1 MRLRQLV
8 IATSEMD
15 LLADSICDLFELKR
29 TFSDP
34 ELIVFGLQ
42 NVLIPL
48 GDTFLE
54 LVTPVKENTSA
65 ERFLKKKGGDGGYM
79 VIVDSLNLEI
89 ERKRLETVEMDIVW
103 HENRESNG
111 IHGQSLH
118 LHPKQVGG
126 AILSIDNMMP
136 SSSWLWAGTEWEKD
150 INKSLVSH
158 LSGVNICTP
167 NPDNLISNW
176 EKALGKKKSIFG
188 DWIDLGKSNINFV
201 INTQSKSE
209 YVSAFQIQALKK
221 SYIEKRAESRG
232 FLRANNIHLGGVDFL
247 LFDESKLS

>member
-8 IATSEMD
+8 IATAEMD
-15 LLADSICDLFELKR
+15 LLADRICDLFELR
-29 TFSDP
+29 ITFSDP

-79 VIVDSLNLEI
+79 VIVDSVDLEK
-89 ERKRLETVEMDIVW
+89 ERKRLKNGGMDIVW
-103 HENRESNG
+103 YENRKSDD

-126 AILSIDNMMP
+126 AILSIDNMNP
-136 SSSWLWAGTEWEKD
+136 LSSWLWAGKDWEKD

-158 LSGVNICTP
+158 LSGVNICSPTP
-167 NPDNLISNW
+167 DKLLLNW
-176 EKALGKKKSIFG
+176 EKALGRKRSLG
-188 DWIDLGKSNINFV
+188 SNSIDLSGSNINFV
-201 INTQSKSE
+201 INTQSQSE
-209 YVSAFQIQALKK
+209 HISAFQIHKEKRLE
-221 SYIEKRAESRG
+221 IEKRAAIRG
-232 FLRANNIHLGGVDFL
+232 YFINNNIRLGGVNFL
-247 LFDESKLS
+247 LVE

>member
-8 IATSEMD
+8 IATGEMD
-15 LLADSICDLFELKR
+15 FLADSICDLFELKK

-34 ELIVFGLQ
+34 ELIVFGLE

-65 ERFLKKKGGDGGYM
+65 GRFLTKRGGDGGYM
-79 VIVDSLNLEI
+79 IIVDSLDLAK
-89 ERKRLETVEMDIVW
+89 ERKRLEKLGMHIVW
-103 HENRESNG
+103 HENRKTDG

-126 AILSIDNMMP
+126 AILSIDNMNP
-136 SSSWLWAGTEWEKD
+136 PSSWLWAGQEWEKD

-158 LSGVNICTP
+158 LSGVNLCSP
-167 NPDNLISNW
+167 HPDDLLSNW
-176 EKALGKKKSIFG
+176 EKALGKKRSTGDNSIG
-188 DWIDLGKSNINFV
+188 LEDSKINFV
-201 INTQSKSE
+201 MNTQSQSE
-209 YVSAFQIQALKK
+209 HVSAFQINSSKRSHL
-221 SYIEKRAESRG
+221 EKRALSRG
-232 FLRANNIHLGGVDFL
+232 FFTNNNIHLGGIDFL
-247 LFDESKLS
+247 LVE

>member
-15 LLADSICDLFELKR
+15 SLADKICDLFELKR

-54 LVTPVKENTSA
+54 LVTPVEENSSA
-65 ERFLKKKGGDGGYM
+65 ERFLKKRGGDGGYM
-79 VIVDSLNLEI
+79 VIVDTVDLEK
-89 ERKRLETVEMDIVW
+89 EKERLEKAGMTIVW
-103 HENRESNG
+103 YENRKFDD

-126 AILSIDNMMP
+126 AILSIDNMNP
-136 SSSWLWAGTEWEKD
+136 LSSWLWAGTEWEKD

-158 LSGVNICTP
+158 ISGVSVCSP
-167 NPDNLISNW
+167 NPNNLLSNW
-176 EKALGKKKSIFG
+176 EKALGRKRSTG
-188 DWIDLGKSNINFV
+188 GNSIDLSGSSINFV
-201 INTQSKSE
+201 INNQSQSE
-209 YVSAFQIQALKK
+209 YVSAFQIHTAKRLGL
-221 SYIEKRAESRG
+221 EKRAEGRG
-232 FLRANNIHLGGVDFL
+232 FFKNNNIHLGGVDFVL
-247 LFDESKLS
+247 VE